1 MKFLIEKFV
10 RKRLG
15 SFEQLVNPI
24 DQNQP
29 MQLDKT
35 KKVAVIGGGIAGMSA
50 AVVLAERAF
59 KVDLFERNSFLGG
72 KAGSWKV
79 EFSDGF
85 TANVE
90 HGFHAFF
97 RQYYNLRRIL
107 GKVNSLKN
115 LKPIPDYMILTQKY
129 GNFSFRGID
138 TMPLANLLSLRRTGV
153 YRLRDLAG
161 GLNVEKM
168 MALLQFDR
176 IPTFELFD
184 DISFSEYA
192 GLAGLPPPM
201 RLMFT
206 TFSRAFFAEPQYISM
221 AELIK
226 SFHFYFLSNDHG
238 LIYDVLDDDFQT
250 SLWEPVAN
258 YTGGLGCNLNLN
270 AAVTGIRRERDKW
283 VVGGKKFDYVI
294 LATDIPG
301 TRKILAESAALQK
314 NQPAFCAQIR
324 EQKTSQKYAVLRIW
338 TDRDLNGNYP
348 FFMFTDALEIL
359 DSVTIYHRMEESS
372 RLWTEKNGGGIY
384 ELHSYALPAG
394 LDDPGEIRYRF
405 LKEFEIYFPEV
416 RGMRIIYENLQ
427 VRDDF
432 TAFHTGLYKNRP
444 GFNTGIKGLYLAG
457 DWIRLPI
464 PAMLMEAAASSAIF
478 AVNEILKTERLQL
491 EPVYS
496 VPLKGIFA

>member
-1 MKFLIEKFV
+1 MRFLLEKFV

-15 SFEQLVNPI
+15 PFDQLVNLV

-29 MQLDKT
+29 MRLNRT
-35 KKVAVIGGGIAGMSA
+35 RKVAVIGGGIAGISA
-50 AVVLAERAF
+50 AAVLAERAF
-59 KVDLFERNSFLGG
+59 EVDLFERNNFLGG
-72 KAGSWKV
+72 KAGSWKM

-85 TANVE
+85 TTNIE

-107 GKVNSLKN
+107 GKVNALKN
-115 LKPIPDYMILTQKY
+115 LKPIPDYMILTRKY
-129 GNFSFRGID
+129 GNFSFRGVD
-138 TMPLANLLSLRRTGV
+138 PLPLANLLSLRRTGV
-153 YRLRDLAG
+153 YHLRDFLRG
-161 GLNVEKM
+161 MNIEKM

-176 IPTFELFD
+176 LPTFEIFD
-184 DISFSEYA
+184 AMSFSEYA
-192 GLAGLPPPM
+192 DAAVLPPPM

-250 SLWEPVAN
+250 SLWDPVVK
-258 YTGGLGCNLNLN
+258 YLHGLGCILNLDT
-270 AAVTGIRRERDKW
+270 AVNGIRRERDKW
-283 VVGGKKFDYVI
+283 LVRGKKFDHII

-301 TRKILAESAALQK
+301 TRKIVEGSVSLQK
-314 NQPAFCAQIR
+314 NHSEFCGQIR

-338 TDRDLNGNYP
+338 TDRDLDGDYP

-359 DSVTIYHRMEESS
+359 DSITIYHRMEESS
-372 RLWTEKNGGGIY
+372 RHWTEKNGGGIY

-394 LDDPGEIRYRF
+394 IDDPAEIRDHF
-405 LKEFEIYFPEV
+405 LKEFEVYFPEM
-416 RGMRIIYENLQ
+416 RGMKIIYENLQ

-432 TAFHTGLYKNRP
+432 TAFHTGLYRNRP
-444 GFNTGIKGLYLAG
+444 GCNTGIKGLYLAG

-464 PAMLMEAAASSAIF
+464 PAMLMEAAASSAIY